1 MKFLMFMERSKGYE
15 EDTKKFM
22 ILSLQSSS
30 LQIDYEMIQPYVN
43 RVIKKKGG
51 QEIPTCYRSAAWHTA
66 YILGDSTPR
75 RTSHAP
81 RLRECEKQANG
92 RNRIAWNPL

>member
-51 QEIPTCYRSAAWHTA
+51 QEI
-66 YILGDSTPR
+66 IKFFEQ
-75 RTSHAP
+75 
-81 RLRECEKQANG
+81 LRKNIKLNKSWDKKESQEK
-92 RNRIAWNPL
+92 

>member
-51 QEIPTCYRSAAWHTA
+51 QEI
-66 YILGDSTPR
+66 IKFF
-75 RTSHAP
+75 
-81 RLRECEKQANG
+81 E
-92 RNRIAWNPL
+92 